1 MTWSKTSAL
10 GWSGFHGSS
19 TNLSVKYSTLAIPT
33 DSLLYTGK
41 WGCILDALGRSGK
54 EKSQFMIGGNSKSKA
69 TLICPVV
76 LTSKISSRTPTL
88 VKTVKKHKDSKLYKA
103 TDTLPTVQGALNTSI
118 SKLFGPSC
126 MADRVQGSKKG
137 AAFELLSPAA
147 KIKCCLGKV
156 SI

>member
-1 MTWSKTSAL
+1 MFQTMLDPAPPDTHASSRIFVAQQLQRVEPNHDACHGTGLVRGMTWSKTSAL

-76 LTSKISSRTPTL
+76 LTMQNLQPNA
-88 VKTVKKHKDSKLYKA
+88 DS
-103 TDTLPTVQGALNTSI
+103 
-118 SKLFGPSC
+118 C
-126 MADRVQGSKKG
+126 
-137 AAFELLSPAA
+137 
-147 KIKCCLGKV
+147 
-156 SI
+156 